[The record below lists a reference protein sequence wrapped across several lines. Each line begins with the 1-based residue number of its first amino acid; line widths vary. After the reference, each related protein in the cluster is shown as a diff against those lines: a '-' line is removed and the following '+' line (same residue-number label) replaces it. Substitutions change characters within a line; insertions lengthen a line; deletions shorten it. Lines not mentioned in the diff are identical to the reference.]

1 VVELLSP
8 RICAIITSKDTE
20 AIREVAPLVELFEIR
35 IDLIGDG
42 WPEVA
47 RQLDKPWLACNRLAQ
62 EGGSWRNGEARRKEE
77 LLKAVEVGAAI
88 VDVELA
94 TPYVE
99 RLVSMVK
106 MRAKCL
112 LSFHEL
118 EGTPPLASLKK
129 IVKRQIAAG
138 ADICKVVTTAQ
149 KAEDNLTILRL
160 ITEFPDVR
168 MVAFAMGLEGLVSR
182 IFSPLL
188 GGDFTYAA
196 IEKGA
201 ESAPG
206 QITVA
211 QLDSLYRVVK
221 Q

>member
-1 VVELLSP
+1 MKP
-8 RICAIITSKDTE
+8 RICAVITSKDTV
-20 AIREVAPLVELFEIR
+20 AIREVASLVELFEVR

-42 WPEVA
+42 WTEVA

-62 EGGSWRNGEARRKEE
+62 EGGSWRKGEARRKEE
-77 LLKAVEVGAAI
+77 LLKAVEAGAAI

-94 TPYVE
+94 TPNLE

-106 MRAKCL
+106 RRAECL

-118 EGTPPLASLKK
+118 EGTPPLDRLKK
-129 IVKRQIAAG
+129 IVRRQIAAG

-160 ITEFPDVR
+160 ITEFPGVR
-168 MVAFAMGLEGLVSR
+168 IVAFAMGPEGLVSR
-182 IFSPLL
+182 ILSPLV

-196 IEKGA
+196 IKEGA
-201 ESAPG
+201 ESAQG
-206 QITVA
+206 QMTVA
-211 QLDSLYRVVK
+211 QLDSLYRMVK

>member
-1 VVELLSP
+1 MKP
-8 RICAIITSKDTE
+8 RICAVITSKDTV
-20 AIREVAPLVELFEIR
+20 AIREVASLVELFEVR

-42 WPEVA
+42 WTEVA

-77 LLKAVEVGAAI
+77 LLKAVEAGAAI

-94 TPYVE
+94 TPNLE

-106 MRAKCL
+106 RRAECL

-118 EGTPPLASLKK
+118 EGTPPLDRLKK
-129 IVKRQIAAG
+129 IVRRQIAAG

-160 ITEFPDVR
+160 ITEFPGVR
-168 MVAFAMGLEGLVSR
+168 IVAFAMGPEGLVSR
-182 IFSPLL
+182 ILSPLV

-196 IEKGA
+196 IKEGA
-201 ESAPG
+201 ESAQG
-206 QITVA
+206 QMTVA
-211 QLDSLYRVVK
+211 QLDSLYRMVK